1 MKNSHKTFGPRQS
14 SIGLMSLMK
23 LAVVSTG
30 FVFLAACSNGPS
42 PEPPENPAQAKA
54 DVQKREA
61 FARDLPK
68 PQER

>member
-1 MKNSHKTFGPRQS
+1 MS
-14 SIGLMSLMK
+14 SMK
-23 LAVVSTG
+23 LALVSTG
-30 FVFLAACSNGPS
+30 FVFLSACSNGPS

>member
-14 SIGLMSLMK
+14 SIGLMSSMK

-30 FVFLAACSNGPS
+30 FVFLAACSSGPS

>member
-1 MKNSHKTFGPRQS
+1 MKNSHETFCPRQS
-14 SIGLMSLMK
+14 SIGLMSSMK
-23 LAVVSTG
+23 LALVSTG

-42 PEPPENPAQAKA
+42 PEPPENPAQTKA

>member
-1 MKNSHKTFGPRQS
+1 MKNPHVTFSRCQS
-14 SIGLMSLMK
+14 SIGLMPPMK
-23 LAVVSTG
+23 LALVFTG
-30 FVFLAACSNGPS
+30 FVFLAACSNGPT
-42 PEPPENPAQAKA
+42 PPPPENPAQTKA

>member
-1 MKNSHKTFGPRQS
+1 MKNLNETFCSSQS
-14 SIGLMSLMK
+14 SIGLMSSMK

-42 PEPPENPAQAKA
+42 PEPPENPAQTKA